1 MKKILFSTLKILG
14 IWAFW
19 IAIWWI
25 AAEAVDLSLL
35 LPSPTQTL
43 VAMGELLSTSLF
55 WEHLLL
61 SLLRVLAGILISL
74 AIGTILAVLTT
85 KVALARTLI
94 APLIHMIKSVPVAS
108 FIVLACLWMNSASL
122 PILIT
127 SLIVI
132 PVVWSNVSLG
142 IEAVEPELV
151 QVASV
156 FGFSPIK
163 KLTRLY
169 IPTVFPHFLASCRS
183 AIGMAWKA
191 GIAAEILAPPLI
203 GIGKAMYIAKT
214 NLESAPLFAWTLVIV
229 LVSFITEKILMWV
242 LKKSAIA
249 LRWSKGGAKGA
260 LT

>member
-1 MKKILFSTLKILG
+1 MKKILFSALKILG
-14 IWAFW
+14 VWAFW

-25 AAEAVDLSLL
+25 VAEAVDLSLL
-35 LPSPTQTL
+35 LPSPAQTL
-43 VAMGELLSTSLF
+43 VAAGELLSTALF

-74 AIGTILAVLTT
+74 VIGTLLAVLTS
-85 KVALARTLI
+85 KIKLARTLI
-94 APLIHMIKSVPVAS
+94 TPLIHMIKSIPVAS

-122 PILIT
+122 PVLIT

-132 PVVWSNVSLG
+132 PIVWSNLSLG
-142 IEAVEPELV
+142 IESVDKELV
-151 QVASV
+151 QVATV

-163 KLTRLY
+163 RLTRLY

-183 AIGMAWKA
+183 SIGMAWKA

-229 LVSFITEKILMWV
+229 LVSFITEKLLMLA
-242 LKKSAIA
+242 LKKLATA
-249 LRWSKGGAKGA
+249 LRWRKGGAKDA